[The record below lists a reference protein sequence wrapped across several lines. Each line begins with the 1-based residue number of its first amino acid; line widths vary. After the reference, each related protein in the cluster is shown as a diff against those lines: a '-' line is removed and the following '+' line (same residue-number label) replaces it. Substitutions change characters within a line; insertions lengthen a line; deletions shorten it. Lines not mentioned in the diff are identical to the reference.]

1 MDLLLYYVFMAGGSI
16 KKPERQWNPNVKQ
29 NNIEIIEKETGKKI
43 DLVENEQSL
52 PMSKKRREIYEKD
65 AQ

>member
-1 MDLLLYYVFMAGGSI
+1 MAGGSI

>member
-1 MDLLLYYVFMAGGSI
+1 MLETKMAGGSI